1 MNILDIYFSP
11 TKFFM
16 RLKTKPQWMIPL
28 ILIVLSAI
36 ILAVVALSTY
46 SPEERM
52 AQLRER
58 NLSPEQLERAEKV
71 MSGPLVWISAII
83 SALIFTPILLL
94 IVAVII
100 NFLLP
105 LLGSNSNFL
114 TTFSCVVSASLVRIP
129 AMIVKVI
136 LMLIKGTP
144 FVHTSFVLFF
154 PMLSKDTFFYRLLSR
169 LDFFTIWEIILIA
182 LGLQIVYE
190 LKGKKSY
197 FLIFGIWLVYII
209 LISILPGRVR

>member
-1 MNILDIYFSP
+1 MNVFDVYFSP
-11 TKFFM
+11 TKFFI
-16 RLKTKPQWMIPL
+16 RLKNKPQWIIPL

-36 ILAVVALSTY
+36 IVSVVTLSTY

-58 NLSPEQLERAEKV
+58 NLTPEQIERAEKF

-83 SALIFTPILLL
+83 SSVIFTPIVLL
-94 IVAVII
+94 IVAIII

-114 TTFSCVVSASLVRIP
+114 TTFSCVVGASLVRIP
-129 AMIVKVI
+129 AMIVKII
-136 LMLIKGTP
+136 LMLIRGTP
-144 FVHTSFVLFF
+144 FVYTSFILFF
-154 PMLSKDTFFYRLLSR
+154 PMISQDTFFYRLLSK
-169 LDFFTIWEIILIA
+169 LDFFTIWEIILMV
-182 LGLQIVYE
+182 LGLKIVYE

-197 FLIFGIWLVYII
+197 FLLFGIWFVYII
-209 LISILPGRVR
+209 IISLFPGRVR